1 MLRLWQL
8 IAMAATDAARAE
20 QLATLAPSQRAR
32 CAESFELFE
41 RPRDNVTDGFE
52 RAAA

>member
-8 IAMAATDAARAE
+8 IAMAANDAARAE
-20 QLATLAPSQRAR
+20 QLATLAPSQRALY
-32 CAESFELFE
+32 ADSFELFE
-41 RPRDNVTDGFE
+41 RPREDVADGFE

>member
-8 IAMAATDAARAE
+8 IAMAARDAARAE
-20 QLATLAPSQRAR
+20 QLATLAPSQRAL
-32 CAESFELFE
+32 CADSFELFE
-41 RPRDNVTDGFE
+41 RPRDDVADGFE